1 MKMTASRHLS
11 VPFVAILF
19 LVIAAA
25 SITAC
30 LAGSNTGNAAGVEQ
44 RSSSLQKN
52 LKIEVF
58 HSLEGHYFWC
68 VRSFEALLVV

>member
-1 MKMTASRHLS
+1 MFRRRGI
-11 VPFVAILF
+11 FVLF
-19 LVIAAA
+19 ALF
-25 SITAC
+25 ITSA
-30 LAGSNTGNAAGVEQ
+30 
-44 RSSSLQKN
+44 SSLQKN